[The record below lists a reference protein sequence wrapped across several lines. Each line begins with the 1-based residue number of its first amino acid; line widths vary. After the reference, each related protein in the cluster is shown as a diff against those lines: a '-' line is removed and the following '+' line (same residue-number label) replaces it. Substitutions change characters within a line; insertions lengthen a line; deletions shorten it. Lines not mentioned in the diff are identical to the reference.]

1 MKAKLKDLQVA
12 AQELNAI
19 GIDPEIDA
27 ASTDVEVL
35 FAGIKDSLSV
45 IEDTDEFTTKTQSV
59 IDEVTEI
66 VEADKVPEEKPK
78 RQVKPVAAPVV
89 AKKEVV
95 EEDAETTLYDK
106 VKATAKVAD
115 LKAIVEEEDDFKK
128 IRKAIDTFKNPFI
141 LKRAMLDILEESDP
155 KLATGAAEKKAAK
168 TAKKE
173 VDPNAPK
180 KKNPF
185 VKVAGQLSNL
195 EVAEKLLSE
204 KADPKTIYATF
215 TKVYEG
221 KAGADEKYIKG
232 RADIYMKIAAKG
244 K

>member
-27 ASTDVEVL
+27 TSVDVDVL

-45 IEDTDEFTTKTQSV
+45 IEATDEFTAKTQAV

-66 VEADKVPEEKPK
+66 VESEKVAEAKPK
-78 RQVKPVAAPVV
+78 RQVKVAASVV

-95 EEDAETTLYDK
+95 EEDVETTLYDK
-106 VKATAKVAD
+106 VKATAKVVD
-115 LKAIVEEEDDFKK
+115 LKAIVEEEEDFKK

-155 KLATGAAEKKAAK
+155 KLATDAADKKAAK

-204 KADPKTIYATF
+204 KANPETIYATF